1 MKKLKIAL
9 ASFLIV
15 NSFAMAENITDFQ
28 AKAVKELYSKGIL
41 QSIVKEEDFSKKD
54 NFSRGEI
61 AAIIYNTISLKN
73 AETVKSATPEEI
85 VILKALVSDFS
96 NELGKLGAAD
106 YDLLQKIDNQNKTIN
121 QRIDSEVALLNKKID
136 RINVSGDFSIVKEFN
151 TKQTDSEPDKDTE
164 LMRDLKGEG
173 DISLNLNISE
183 NVTGKIG
190 YNLDKEEGE
199 YELNINKNG
208 LTILA
213 FNDDT
218 LTDED
223 WYKWN
228 GKKYNETTKASI
240 ENPEDDLDTDGN
252 KKRSKALREDIAS
265 KKLPEF
271 DNNLGII
278 SKAGINNKDTIVVK
292 KDMNGKELLALVTS
306 TDDEDIYG
314 VQFKKKMP
322 YFMIGEGSDS
332 NMIISYVG
340 EDDKKPTE
348 YDKSFLI
355 LGADFKFPINGKATE
370 TLKYNYVKMREDKT
384 ELSVGSDNSY
394 NMPIIAD
401 EANYVHSKTEV
412 DSKKLGKV
420 EVSLGAVNTG
430 YNFDASGL
438 ADSEKELFAETDD
451 LIKLDSNIFGGVA
464 VIKNTKGKFENTI
477 SSISYKTNDGKIVD
491 EITNTT
497 DTMEDDTTDDTTTR
511 IDTLYS
517 VNSKVKLGIGVGSS
531 TKTLYDYNDTKSIWT
546 YTDYSRTF
554 VEGQIHLKD
563 VVSKNS
569 TNVIKVK
576 YGNGKDETNDTEKKE
591 TVAYVDYKKT
601 IKNANV
607 VLASQ
612 FEDSVEEN
620 TLKTAFYYEKD
631 GKLSEKYKGNILL
644 GGRYDKGLDKA
655 DTATYGE
662 EYRVFSKFGV
672 DVKENITLEGGARY
686 GKELG
691 AEADSN
697 FAVGLTYKITENSK
711 ISGIYGPLTVLNDYS
726 SDIFEYNTDGIY
738 GDDEDQNTGS
748 IKISVKF

>member
-54 NFSRGEI
+54 SFSRGEI

-151 TKQTDSEPDKDTE
+151 TKQSEDGNKE

-208 LTILA
+208 LTVLA

-218 LTDED
+218 LTDDD

-228 GKKYNETTKASI
+228 GKKYDETTKESI
-240 ENPEDDLDTDGN
+240 ENSEDDLDTDGN

-332 NMIISYVG
+332 NMVISYVG
-340 EDDKKPTE
+340 EDDRDGLAEDLTTKVS
-348 YDKSFLI
+348 DKSFLI

-430 YNFDASGL
+430 AKFNASGL
-438 ADSEKELFAETDD
+438 SDSEKELFAETDD

-477 SSISYKTNDGKIVD
+477 SSISYKKNDD
-491 EITNTT
+491 SE
-497 DTMEDDTTDDTTTR
+497 EDTTTR
-511 IDTLYS
+511 VDTLYS
-517 VNSKVKLGIGVGSS
+517 VNDKVKVGLGVGNNTTIDS
-531 TKTLYDYNDTKSIWT
+531 DTYK
-546 YTDYSRTF
+546 RTF

-563 VVSKNS
+563 VLSKNS

-576 YGNGKDETNDTEKKE
+576 YGNGKDETNDKEQKE

-644 GGRYDKGLDKA
+644 GGR
-655 DTATYGE
+655 
-662 EYRVFSKFGV
+662 
-672 DVKENITLEGGARY
+672 
-686 GKELG
+686 
-691 AEADSN
+691 
-697 FAVGLTYKITENSK
+697 
-711 ISGIYGPLTVLNDYS
+711 
-726 SDIFEYNTDGIY
+726 
-738 GDDEDQNTGS
+738 
-748 IKISVKF
+748 

>member
-1 MKKLKIAL
+1 MLFDMSKDMWYFIVIKITDFGGQMKKLKIAL

-54 NFSRGEI
+54 SFSRGEI

-96 NELGKLGAAD
+96 NELGKLGASD

-121 QRIDSEVALLNKKID
+121 QRIDNEVALLNKKID
-136 RINVSGDFSIVKEFN
+136 RINVSGDFSVVKEFN
-151 TKQTDSEPDKDTE
+151 TKQTDTDPE

-208 LTILA
+208 LTVLA

-218 LTDED
+218 LTDDD
-223 WYKWN
+223 WADW
-228 GKKYNETTKASI
+228 TT
-240 ENPEDDLDTDGN
+240 NTDTDGN
-252 KKRSKALREDIAS
+252 LIRSKELREDIAN

-292 KDMNGKELLALVTS
+292 KDMNNMGLLALVTS

-332 NMIISYVG
+332 NMVISYIG
-340 EDDKKPTE
+340 EDDKATTTD
-348 YDKSFLI
+348 DKSFLI

-370 TLKYNYVKMREDKT
+370 TLKYNYVKMRQDESSLTSTD
-384 ELSVGSDNSY
+384 SSY
-394 NMPIIAD
+394 YMPIIGD

-430 YNFDASGL
+430 DKFDASGL
-438 ADSEKELFAETDD
+438 VDSEKELFAETDD
-451 LIKLDSNIFGGVA
+451 LIKLDTNIFGGVG

-477 SSISYKTNDGKIVD
+477 SSISYKTNDGKAVD
-491 EITNTT
+491 TT
-497 DTMEDDTTDDTTTR
+497 EDDTTDDTTTR

-531 TKTLYDYNDTKSIWT
+531 TKTLYDSGTTT

-601 IKNANV
+601 IKNANI

-612 FEDSVEEN
+612 FEDSAEEN
-620 TLKTAFYYEKD
+620 TLKTAFYYEKN

-644 GGRYDKGLDKA
+644 GGRYDKGLDEA

-697 FAVGLTYKITENSK
+697 FAVGLTYKITENAK

>member
-54 NFSRGEI
+54 SFSRGEI

-208 LTILA
+208 LTVLA

-218 LTDED
+218 LTDDD

-252 KKRSKALREDIAS
+252 KKRSKELREDIAS

-332 NMIISYVG
+332 NMVISYVG
-340 EDDKKPTE
+340 EDNKVKTTD
-348 YDKSFLI
+348 DKSFLI

-430 YNFDASGL
+430 AKFNASGL
-438 ADSEKELFAETDD
+438 SDSEKELFAETDD

-477 SSISYKTNDGKIVD
+477 SSISYKTNDGKAVD
-491 EITNTT
+491 TT
-497 DTMEDDTTDDTTTR
+497 EDDTTDDTTTR

-531 TKTLYDYNDTKSIWT
+531 TKTLYDYNDTKSTGT

-576 YGNGKDETNDTEKKE
+576 YGNGKDETNDKEQKE

-697 FAVGLTYKITENSK
+697 FAVGLTYKITENAK

>member
-1 MKKLKIAL
+1 MKRLKIAL

-54 NFSRGEI
+54 SFSRGEI

-73 AETVKSATPEEI
+73 AETVKTASPEEI
-85 VILKALVSDFS
+85 IILKALVSDFS
-96 NELGKLGAAD
+96 NELAKLGAAD

-151 TKQTDSEPDKDTE
+151 TKQTDTDPE

-173 DISLNLNISE
+173 EIALNLNISE

-199 YELNINKNG
+199 YQLNINKNG
-208 LTILA
+208 LTVLA
-213 FNDDT
+213 FNDET
-218 LTDED
+218 LTDDD
-223 WYKWN
+223 WTDW
-228 GKKYNETTKASI
+228 TTTV
-240 ENPEDDLDTDGN
+240 DTDGN
-252 KKRSKALREDIAS
+252 LKRSKSLREEVAS

-292 KDMNGKELLALVTS
+292 KEMNNKELLALVTS

-340 EDDKKPTE
+340 EDDRDSVTK
-348 YDKSFLI
+348 DKSFLI
-355 LGADFKFPINGKATE
+355 LGADFKFPINAKATE
-370 TLKYNYVKMREDKT
+370 TLKYNYVKMRQDENG
-384 ELSVGSDNSY
+384 SVPSGNSY
-394 NMPIIAD
+394 YMPIIGD

-438 ADSEKELFAETDD
+438 SDSEKELFSETDD

-477 SSISYKTNDGKIVD
+477 SSISYKKNDD
-491 EITNTT
+491 SE
-497 DTMEDDTTDDTTTR
+497 EDTTTR

-517 VNSKVKLGIGVGSS
+517 VNDKIKLGLGIGNNTTTDSE
-531 TKTLYDYNDTKSIWT
+531 T
-546 YTDYSRTF
+546 YKRNF

-569 TNVIKVK
+569 SNVIKLK
-576 YGNGKDETNDTEKKE
+576 YGKEDTTDKNE
-591 TVAYVDYKKT
+591 TVAYVDHKKT
-601 IKNANV
+601 INNANI

-612 FEDSVEEN
+612 FEDSAEEN
-620 TLKTAFYYEKD
+620 TIKTAFYYKKD
-631 GKLSEKYKGNILL
+631 GKLGEKYKGNILL

-655 DTATYGE
+655 DTSTYGE
-662 EYRVFSKFGV
+662 EYRVFTKFGV
-672 DVKENITLEGGARY
+672 DVKENVTLEGGARY

-691 AEADSN
+691 AEGDSN
-697 FAVGLTYKITENSK
+697 FAVGLTYKITENAK

-738 GDDEDQNTGS
+738 GDDIEQNTGS

>member
-1 MKKLKIAL
+1 MSKDMWYFIFIKITDFGGQMKKLKIAL

-54 NFSRGEI
+54 SFSRGEI

-151 TKQTDSEPDKDTE
+151 TKQTDTDTE

-199 YELNINKNG
+199 YQLNINKNG
-208 LTILA
+208 LTVLA

-228 GKKYNETTKASI
+228 GKKYDETTKASI
-240 ENPEDDLDTDGN
+240 ENSEDDLDTDGN

-314 VQFKKKMP
+314 VQFKKK
-322 YFMIGEGSDS
+322 
-332 NMIISYVG
+332 
-340 EDDKKPTE
+340 
-348 YDKSFLI
+348 
-355 LGADFKFPINGKATE
+355 
-370 TLKYNYVKMREDKT
+370 
-384 ELSVGSDNSY
+384 
-394 NMPIIAD
+394 
-401 EANYVHSKTEV
+401 
-412 DSKKLGKV
+412 
-420 EVSLGAVNTG
+420 
-430 YNFDASGL
+430 
-438 ADSEKELFAETDD
+438 
-451 LIKLDSNIFGGVA
+451 
-464 VIKNTKGKFENTI
+464 
-477 SSISYKTNDGKIVD
+477 
-491 EITNTT
+491 
-497 DTMEDDTTDDTTTR
+497 
-511 IDTLYS
+511 LY
-517 VNSKVKLGIGVGSS
+517 
-531 TKTLYDYNDTKSIWT
+531 
-546 YTDYSRTF
+546 
-554 VEGQIHLKD
+554 
-563 VVSKNS
+563 
-569 TNVIKVK
+569 
-576 YGNGKDETNDTEKKE
+576 
-591 TVAYVDYKKT
+591 
-601 IKNANV
+601 
-607 VLASQ
+607 
-612 FEDSVEEN
+612 
-620 TLKTAFYYEKD
+620 
-631 GKLSEKYKGNILL
+631 
-644 GGRYDKGLDKA
+644 
-655 DTATYGE
+655 
-662 EYRVFSKFGV
+662 
-672 DVKENITLEGGARY
+672 
-686 GKELG
+686 
-691 AEADSN
+691 
-697 FAVGLTYKITENSK
+697 
-711 ISGIYGPLTVLNDYS
+711 
-726 SDIFEYNTDGIY
+726 
-738 GDDEDQNTGS
+738 
-748 IKISVKF
+748 

>member
-1 MKKLKIAL
+1 MFCFKSELLIPPMSLPTESIMLFDMSMDICYFIFIKITYFGGQMKRLKIAL

-28 AKAVKELYSKGIL
+28 TKAVKELYSKGIL

-54 NFSRGEI
+54 SFSRGEI

-85 VILKALVSDFS
+85 TILKALVSDFS
-96 NELGKLGAAD
+96 NELAKLGAAD
-106 YDLLQKIDNQNKTIN
+106 YDLLQKIDSQNKTIN
-121 QRIDSEVALLNKKID
+121 QRIDNEVAILNKKID
-136 RINVSGDFSIVKEFN
+136 KINVSGDFSIVKEFN
-151 TKQTDSEPDKDTE
+151 TKQSEDGNKE
-164 LMRDLKGEG
+164 LMQEVKGEG
-173 DISLNLNISE
+173 EIALNLNISE
-183 NVTGKIG
+183 NVRGKIA

-208 LTILA
+208 LTVLA

-218 LTDED
+218 LTDDD
-223 WYKWN
+223 WADWTVN
-228 GKKYNETTKASI
+228 T
-240 ENPEDDLDTDGN
+240 DTDGN
-252 KKRSKALREDIAS
+252 LKRSKSLREDIAS

-292 KDMNGKELLALVTS
+292 KEMNGKELLALVTS

-340 EDDKKPTE
+340 EDDKNSTE

-370 TLKYNYVKMREDKT
+370 TLKYNYVKMRQDVND
-384 ELSVGSDNSY
+384 SAPSGNSY
-394 NMPIIAD
+394 YMPIIGD

-438 ADSEKELFAETDD
+438 SDSEKELFSETDD
-451 LIKLDSNIFGGVA
+451 LIKLDKNIFGGVA
-464 VIKNTKGKFENTI
+464 VIKNTKGKFENTL
-477 SSISYKTNDGKIVD
+477 SSISYKKNDD
-491 EITNTT
+491 SE
-497 DTMEDDTTDDTTTR
+497 EDTTTR

-517 VNSKVKLGIGVGSS
+517 VNGKIKLGLGVGNNTTTES
-531 TKTLYDYNDTKSIWT
+531 DTYK
-546 YTDYSRTF
+546 RNF

-563 VVSKNS
+563 VISKNS

-576 YGNGKDETNDTEKKE
+576 YGNGKNETVDTEKKE

-631 GKLSEKYKGNILL
+631 GKLSEKYKGNVLI
-644 GGRYDKGLDKA
+644 GGRYDKGLDEA
-655 DTATYGE
+655 DTSTYGE
-662 EYRVFSKFGV
+662 EYRVFTKFGV

-686 GKELG
+686 GKEIG

-697 FAVGLTYKITENSK
+697 FAVGLTYKITENAK

-726 SDIFEYNTDGIY
+726 SDIFEYNTDGLY
-738 GDDEDQNTGS
+738 EDSDGDQNTGS

>member
-54 NFSRGEI
+54 SFSRGEI

-85 VILKALVSDFS
+85 IILKALVSDFS

-151 TKQTDSEPDKDTE
+151 TKQIDSGTDKDTE

-223 WYKWN
+223 WNNWT
-228 GKKYNETTKASI
+228 GKTSDN
-240 ENPEDDLDTDGN
+240 LDADGN
-252 KKRSKALREDIAS
+252 KKRYKDIREDIS
-265 KKLPEF
+265 NKKLPEF
-271 DNNLGII
+271 DNSLGII

-332 NMIISYVG
+332 NMVISYVG
-340 EDDKKPTE
+340 EDNKVKTTD
-348 YDKSFLI
+348 DKSFLI

-370 TLKYNYVKMREDKT
+370 TLKYNYVKMRQDEN
-384 ELSVGSDNSY
+384 GSAPSGNSY
-394 NMPIIAD
+394 YMPIIGD

-451 LIKLDSNIFGGVA
+451 LIKLDSNIFGGVG

-477 SSISYKTNDGKIVD
+477 SSISYKKNDD
-491 EITNTT
+491 SE
-497 DTMEDDTTDDTTTR
+497 EDTTTR
-511 IDTLYS
+511 VDTLYS
-517 VNSKVKLGIGVGSS
+517 VNDKVKVGQ
-531 TKTLYDYNDTKSIWT
+531 LIAKS
-546 YTDYSRTF
+546 
-554 VEGQIHLKD
+554 G
-563 VVSKNS
+563 
-569 TNVIKVK
+569 
-576 YGNGKDETNDTEKKE
+576 
-591 TVAYVDYKKT
+591 
-601 IKNANV
+601 
-607 VLASQ
+607 
-612 FEDSVEEN
+612 
-620 TLKTAFYYEKD
+620 
-631 GKLSEKYKGNILL
+631 
-644 GGRYDKGLDKA
+644 
-655 DTATYGE
+655 
-662 EYRVFSKFGV
+662 
-672 DVKENITLEGGARY
+672 
-686 GKELG
+686 
-691 AEADSN
+691 
-697 FAVGLTYKITENSK
+697 
-711 ISGIYGPLTVLNDYS
+711 
-726 SDIFEYNTDGIY
+726 
-738 GDDEDQNTGS
+738 NTGRS
-748 IKISVKF
+748 TGPHLHYEVHVKGQVVNPVNYYFMDLSAEDYDRMIQLAANHGKVLD

>member
-151 TKQTDSEPDKDTE
+151 TKQTDTDTE

-208 LTILA
+208 LTVLA
-213 FNDDT
+213 FNDET
-218 LTDED
+218 LTDDD
-223 WYKWN
+223 WTDW
-228 GKKYNETTKASI
+228 TT
-240 ENPEDDLDTDGN
+240 NTDTDGN
-252 KKRSKALREDIAS
+252 KKRYKDIREDIS
-265 KKLPEF
+265 NKKLPEF
-271 DNNLGII
+271 DNSLGII

-332 NMIISYVG
+332 NMVISYVG
-340 EDDKKPTE
+340 EDDRDGLAEDLTTKVS
-348 YDKSFLI
+348 DKSFLI

-477 SSISYKTNDGKIVD
+477 SSISYKKNNDS
-491 EITNTT
+491 E
-497 DTMEDDTTDDTTTR
+497 EDTTTR
-511 IDTLYS
+511 VDTLYS
-517 VNSKVKLGIGVGSS
+517 VNDKVKVGLGVGNNTTIDS
-531 TKTLYDYNDTKSIWT
+531 DTTET
-546 YTDYSRTF
+546 YKRNF

-644 GGRYDKGLDKA
+644 GGRYDSYLDTEETDIE
-655 DTATYGE
+655 DTK
-662 EYRVFSKFGV
+662 YRIFTKF
-672 DVKENITLEGGARY
+672 DVNIKENLTFEGGARY
-686 GKELG
+686 GNKFEKNSDDILVEKKE
-691 AEADSN
+691 SN
-697 FAVGLTYKITENSK
+697 FAVGLTYKITENAK

-738 GDDEDQNTGS
+738 VDDEDQNTGS

>member
-61 AAIIYNTISLKN
+61 AAILYNTINLKN

-151 TKQTDSEPDKDTE
+151 TKQIDSGTDKDTE

-199 YELNINKNG
+199 YQLNINKNG

-218 LTDED
+218 LTDDD
-223 WYKWN
+223 WADW
-228 GKKYNETTKASI
+228 TT
-240 ENPEDDLDTDGN
+240 NTDTDGN
-252 KKRSKALREDIAS
+252 LIRSKALREDIAS

-271 DNNLGII
+271 DNGLGII

-332 NMIISYVG
+332 NMVISYVG
-340 EDDKKPTE
+340 EDDKNSTE

-370 TLKYNYVKMREDKT
+370 TLKYNYVKMRQDENT
-384 ELSVGSDNSY
+384 SASSDNSY
-394 NMPIIAD
+394 YMPIIGD

-438 ADSEKELFAETDD
+438 SDSEKELFAETDD

-477 SSISYKTNDGKIVD
+477 SSISYKKNDD
-491 EITNTT
+491 SE
-497 DTMEDDTTDDTTTR
+497 EDTTTR
-511 IDTLYS
+511 VDTLYS
-517 VNSKVKLGIGVGSS
+517 VNDKVKVGLGVGNNTTIDS
-531 TKTLYDYNDTKSIWT
+531 DTTET
-546 YTDYSRTF
+546 YKRNF

-591 TVAYVDYKKT
+591 TVAYIDYKKT

-620 TLKTAFYYEKD
+620 TLKTAFYYQKD

-655 DTATYGE
+655 DTSTYGE

-697 FAVGLTYKITENSK
+697 FAVGLTYKITENAK

>member
-54 NFSRGEI
+54 SFSRGEI
-61 AAIIYNTISLKN
+61 AAILYNTISLKN

-85 VILKALVSDFS
+85 IILKALVSDFS

-151 TKQTDSEPDKDTE
+151 TKQIDSGTDKDTE

-208 LTILA
+208 LTVLA

-218 LTDED
+218 LTDDD

-228 GKKYNETTKASI
+228 GKKYDETTKASI
-240 ENPEDDLDTDGN
+240 ENSEDDLDADGN
-252 KKRSKALREDIAS
+252 LIRSKALREDIAS

-271 DNNLGII
+271 DNGLGII

-340 EDDKKPTE
+340 EDDKTTTE

-370 TLKYNYVKMREDKT
+370 TLKYNYVKMRQDEN
-384 ELSVGSDNSY
+384 GSAPSGNSY
-394 NMPIIAD
+394 YMPIIGD

-430 YNFDASGL
+430 AKFNASGL
-438 ADSEKELFAETDD
+438 SDSEKELFAETDD
-451 LIKLDSNIFGGVA
+451 LIKLDRNIFGGVA
-464 VIKNTKGKFENTI
+464 VIKNTKGKFKNKI
-477 SSISYKTNDGKIVD
+477 SSISYKKNNDS
-491 EITNTT
+491 E
-497 DTMEDDTTDDTTTR
+497 EDTTTR
-511 IDTLYS
+511 VDTLYS
-517 VNSKVKLGIGVGSS
+517 VNDKVKLGLGVGNNTTIDS
-531 TKTLYDYNDTKSIWT
+531 DTYK
-546 YTDYSRTF
+546 RTF

-576 YGNGKDETNDTEKKE
+576 
-591 TVAYVDYKKT
+591 
-601 IKNANV
+601 
-607 VLASQ
+607 
-612 FEDSVEEN
+612 
-620 TLKTAFYYEKD
+620 
-631 GKLSEKYKGNILL
+631 
-644 GGRYDKGLDKA
+644 
-655 DTATYGE
+655 
-662 EYRVFSKFGV
+662 
-672 DVKENITLEGGARY
+672 
-686 GKELG
+686 
-691 AEADSN
+691 
-697 FAVGLTYKITENSK
+697 
-711 ISGIYGPLTVLNDYS
+711 
-726 SDIFEYNTDGIY
+726 
-738 GDDEDQNTGS
+738 
-748 IKISVKF
+748 

>member
-54 NFSRGEI
+54 SFSRGEI

-73 AETVKSATPEEI
+73 AETVKTASPEE
-85 VILKALVSDFS
+85 VTILKALVSDFS

-121 QRIDSEVALLNKKID
+121 QRIDSEVSLLNKKID

-151 TKQTDSEPDKDTE
+151 TKQTDTDPE

-208 LTILA
+208 LTVLA

-228 GKKYNETTKASI
+228 GKKYNETTKESI
-240 ENPEDDLDTDGN
+240 ENSEDDLDTDGN

-340 EDDKKPTE
+340 EDDRDGLAEDLITKVS
-348 YDKSFLI
+348 DKSFLI

-370 TLKYNYVKMREDKT
+370 TLKYNYVKMRQDEN
-384 ELSVGSDNSY
+384 GSAPSGNSY
-394 NMPIIAD
+394 YMPIIGD

-430 YNFDASGL
+430 AKFNASGL
-438 ADSEKELFAETDD
+438 SDSEKELFAETDD

-477 SSISYKTNDGKIVD
+477 SSISYKTNNGKIVD

-497 DTMEDDTTDDTTTR
+497 DTKEDDTTDDTTTR

-576 YGNGKDETNDTEKKE
+576 YGNGKDETNDKEQKE

-607 VLASQ
+607 V
-612 FEDSVEEN
+612 FE
-620 TLKTAFYYEKD
+620 K
-631 GKLSEKYKGNILL
+631 IL
-644 GGRYDKGLDKA
+644 
-655 DTATYGE
+655 
-662 EYRVFSKFGV
+662 
-672 DVKENITLEGGARY
+672 N
-686 GKELG
+686 
-691 AEADSN
+691 
-697 FAVGLTYKITENSK
+697 
-711 ISGIYGPLTVLNDYS
+711 
-726 SDIFEYNTDGIY
+726 
-738 GDDEDQNTGS
+738 
-748 IKISVKF
+748 

>member
-61 AAIIYNTISLKN
+61 AAIIYNTINLKN

-151 TKQTDSEPDKDTE
+151 TKQTDTDTE

-208 LTILA
+208 LTVLA

-218 LTDED
+218 LTDDD

-228 GKKYNETTKASI
+228 GKKYDETTKASI
-240 ENPEDDLDTDGN
+240 ENSEDDLDTDGN
-252 KKRSKALREDIAS
+252 LIRSKALREDIAS

-271 DNNLGII
+271 DNGLGII

-332 NMIISYVG
+332 NMVISYVG
-340 EDDKKPTE
+340 EDDKNSTE

-370 TLKYNYVKMREDKT
+370 TLKYNYVKMRQDENT
-384 ELSVGSDNSY
+384 SASSDNSY
-394 NMPIIAD
+394 YMPIIGD

-438 ADSEKELFAETDD
+438 SDSEKELFAETDD
-451 LIKLDSNIFGGVA
+451 
-464 VIKNTKGKFENTI
+464 
-477 SSISYKTNDGKIVD
+477 
-491 EITNTT
+491 
-497 DTMEDDTTDDTTTR
+497 
-511 IDTLYS
+511 
-517 VNSKVKLGIGVGSS
+517 
-531 TKTLYDYNDTKSIWT
+531 
-546 YTDYSRTF
+546 
-554 VEGQIHLKD
+554 
-563 VVSKNS
+563 
-569 TNVIKVK
+569 
-576 YGNGKDETNDTEKKE
+576 
-591 TVAYVDYKKT
+591 
-601 IKNANV
+601 
-607 VLASQ
+607 
-612 FEDSVEEN
+612 
-620 TLKTAFYYEKD
+620 
-631 GKLSEKYKGNILL
+631 
-644 GGRYDKGLDKA
+644 
-655 DTATYGE
+655 
-662 EYRVFSKFGV
+662 
-672 DVKENITLEGGARY
+672 
-686 GKELG
+686 
-691 AEADSN
+691 
-697 FAVGLTYKITENSK
+697 
-711 ISGIYGPLTVLNDYS
+711 
-726 SDIFEYNTDGIY
+726 
-738 GDDEDQNTGS
+738 
-748 IKISVKF
+748 

>member
-151 TKQTDSEPDKDTE
+151 TKQIDTGTDKDTE

-208 LTILA
+208 LTVLA

-218 LTDED
+218 LTDDD
-223 WYKWN
+223 WADW
-228 GKKYNETTKASI
+228 TT
-240 ENPEDDLDTDGN
+240 NPDTDGN
-252 KKRSKALREDIAS
+252 LIRSKALREDIAS

-271 DNNLGII
+271 DNGLGII

-332 NMIISYVG
+332 NMVISYVG
-340 EDDKKPTE
+340 EDDKNSTE

-370 TLKYNYVKMREDKT
+370 TLKYNYVKMRQDEN
-384 ELSVGSDNSY
+384 GSAPSGNSY
-394 NMPIIAD
+394 YMPIIGD

-438 ADSEKELFAETDD
+438 SDSEKELFAETDD

-477 SSISYKTNDGKIVD
+477 SSISYKKNDD
-491 EITNTT
+491 SE
-497 DTMEDDTTDDTTTR
+497 EDTTTR
-511 IDTLYS
+511 VDALYS
-517 VNSKVKLGIGVGSS
+517 VNDKVKVGLGVGNNTTIDS
-531 TKTLYDYNDTKSIWT
+531 DTTET
-546 YTDYSRTF
+546 YKRNF

-697 FAVGLTYKITENSK
+697 FAVGLTYKITENAK

-726 SDIFEYNTDGIY
+726 LDIFEYNTDGIY